1 LFTYKGLTDR
11 KSWTSTSPSLTR
23 ILGVEVEEVADVA
36 AAVDV
41 AEKEGSIASAAK
53 DPMVNAVRDKK
64 ATVHQDRKETL
75 LPVVEEIVGAV
86 VVEVTVEAEE
96 EEAISKSLA
105 LLRKLSLPWD
115 RSIKIEKAKCDPDMN
130 ENMSGI
136 LYTLLTFRA
145 FL

>member
-1 LFTYKGLTDR
+1 M
-11 KSWTSTSPSLTR
+11 
-23 ILGVEVEEVADVA
+23 EVEEVADVA

-41 AEKEGSIASAAK
+41 AEKVGSIASAAK